1 MKNKNFKVTFF
12 ILFCCFS
19 VQSQMFD
26 YTSNR
31 DKPVKVIF
39 NKYNT
44 LSNIINNGFNAFE
57 ENLRILSLWE
67 VNQYKRVILEI
78 EKETVGMPSE
88 RKENYKNKKLLELSL
103 LLNDKEMEM
112 QFQYLE
118 LVDYFNDKAVES
130 EIDAQFKPMMQI
142 EGRLQEAVF
151 KMAYEEIK
159 EEESQNKIKSN
170 ASFGTDA
177 TLTSTAFLIP
187 ASSAI
192 AAQAATGVGLPL
204 AAVETGIIISGIAA
218 EMMISYTVDKLVSD
232 YLPDIEEMTKIKS
245 WYFINGLSVHARKT
259 YIEQLNSKRKF

>member
-151 KMAYEEIK
+151 KMAYEEK
-159 EEESQNKIKSN
+159 KKKVKIK
-170 ASFGTDA
+170 
-177 TLTSTAFLIP
+177 
-187 ASSAI
+187 
-192 AAQAATGVGLPL
+192 
-204 AAVETGIIISGIAA
+204 
-218 EMMISYTVDKLVSD
+218 
-232 YLPDIEEMTKIKS
+232 
-245 WYFINGLSVHARKT
+245 
-259 YIEQLNSKRKF
+259 